1 MKKIIIALLM
11 FLPFSVMAEGSL
23 KIGVFNAQEVITSM
37 PEYNAAMTEL
47 ENMNLKYQTEA
58 KKLQEELEKKYQEYA
73 STAETLD
80 AAIKQYKETELARLQ
95 QSIQEFA
102 ANADN
107 TLKKK
112 NQELMAPI
120 ATKIQQAIKKVG
132 DENGFTYI
140 IDNSAN
146 IVPYVSPKAEN
157 VLPLIKKAL
166 NIQ

>member
-1 MKKIIIALLM
+1 MKKIFIALLLA
-11 FLPFSVMAEGSL
+11 LPFTVMAQDL
-23 KIGVFNAQEVITSM
+23 KIGIFNAQEVITIM
-37 PEYNAAMTEL
+37 PEYNAAMSEL
-47 ENMNLKYQTEA
+47 ENINLKYQTEA
-58 KKLQEELEKKYQEYA
+58 KKLQEEFEKKYQEYA
-73 STAETLD
+73 STAETLEP
-80 AAIKQYKETELARLQ
+80 AIRQYKETELARLQ

-132 DENGFTYI
+132 DENGLTYI

>member
-11 FLPFSVMAEGSL
+11 CLPFSVMAEGL
-23 KIGVFNAQEVITSM
+23 KIGVFNSQEVITMM
-37 PEYNAAMTEL
+37 PDYNTAMTEL
-47 ENMNLKYQTEA
+47 ENLNLKYQTEG

-73 STAETLD
+73 STAETLEP
-80 AAIKQYKETELARLQ
+80 AIRQYKETELTRLQ

-102 ANADN
+102 ANAES

-112 NQELMAPI
+112 QQELMMPI
-120 ATKIQQAIKKVG
+120 ITKINQAIKKVG
-132 DENGFTYI
+132 DENNFTYI
-140 IDNSAN
+140 IDNAAN
-146 IVPYVSPKAEN
+146 SVPYVSPKADN

>member
-11 FLPFSVMAEGSL
+11 CLPFSVMAEGL
-23 KIGVFNAQEVITSM
+23 KIGVFNSQEVITMM
-37 PEYNAAMTEL
+37 PDYNTAMTEL
-47 ENMNLKYQTEA
+47 ENLNLKYQTEG

-73 STAETLD
+73 STAETLEP
-80 AAIKQYKETELARLQ
+80 AIRQYKETELTRLQ

-102 ANADN
+102 ANAET

-112 NQELMAPI
+112 QQELMIPI
-120 ATKIQQAIKKVG
+120 ITKINQAIKKVG
-132 DENGFTYI
+132 DENNFTYI
-140 IDNSAN
+140 IDNAAN
-146 IVPYVSPKAEN
+146 VVPYVSPNADN

>member
-1 MKKIIIALLM
+1 MKKIIIALLLA
-11 FLPFSVMAEGSL
+11 LPFAVMAEDL
-23 KIGVFNAQEVITSM
+23 KIGIFNSQEVITIL
-37 PEYNAAMTEL
+37 PDYNTAMSEL
-47 ENMNLKYQTEA
+47 ENINLKYQTEG

-80 AAIKQYKETELARLQ
+80 QAIRQYKETELARLQ

-102 ANADN
+102 TNAET

-112 NQELMAPI
+112 QQELMMPI
-120 ATKIQQAIKKVG
+120 INKIQQAIKKVG
-132 DENGFTYI
+132 DENNFTYI
-140 IDNSAN
+140 IDNAAN
-146 IVPYVSPKAEN
+146 VVPYVSPKAEN

>member
-1 MKKIIIALLM
+1 MKKIIIALLLA
-11 FLPFSVMAEGSL
+11 LPFTAMAQDL
-23 KIGVFNAQEVITSM
+23 KIGVFNAQEVITLM
-37 PEYNAAMTEL
+37 PDYNAAMTEL

-58 KKLQEELEKKYQEYA
+58 KKLQEELEKKYQEYTA
-73 STAETLD
+73 TAETLD
-80 AAIKQYKETELARLQ
+80 AAIRQYKETELARLQ

-102 ANADN
+102 TNAEN

-120 ATKIQQAIKKVG
+120 ATKIQHAIKKVG

>member
-11 FLPFSVMAEGSL
+11 ALPFTAMAEDL
-23 KIGVFNAQEVITSM
+23 KIGVFNAQEVITVM

-47 ENMNLKYQTEA
+47 ENMNLKFQTEA
-58 KKLQEELEKKYQEYA
+58 KKLQEEFEKKYQEYA

-80 AAIKQYKETELARLQ
+80 PTIRQYKETELARLQ

-102 ANADN
+102 TSAENGI
-107 TLKKK
+107 KKK
-112 NQELMAPI
+112 NQELMTPI
-120 ATKIQQAIKKVG
+120 IAKIQQAIKKVG

-146 IVPYVSPKAEN
+146 IIPYISPKAEN

>member
-1 MKKIIIALLM
+1 
-11 FLPFSVMAEGSL
+11 MAEDL
-23 KIGVFNAQEVITSM
+23 KIGIFNSQEVITIL
-37 PEYNAAMTEL
+37 PDYNTAMSEL
-47 ENMNLKYQTEA
+47 ENINLKYQTEG

-80 AAIKQYKETELARLQ
+80 PAIRQYKETELARLQ

-102 ANADN
+102 TNAET

-112 NQELMAPI
+112 QQELMMPI
-120 ATKIQQAIKKVG
+120 INKIQQAIKKVG
-132 DENGFTYI
+132 DENNFTYI
-140 IDNSAN
+140 IDNAAN
-146 IVPYVSPKAEN
+146 VVPYVSPKAEN

>member
-1 MKKIIIALLM
+1 M
-11 FLPFSVMAEGSL
+11 S
-23 KIGVFNAQEVITSM
+23 
-37 PEYNAAMTEL
+37 EL
-47 ENMNLKYQTEA
+47 ENINLKYQTEG

-80 AAIKQYKETELARLQ
+80 PAIRQYKETELARLQ

-102 ANADN
+102 TNAET

-112 NQELMAPI
+112 QQELMMPI
-120 ATKIQQAIKKVG
+120 INKIQQAIKKVG
-132 DENGFTYI
+132 DENNFTYI
-140 IDNSAN
+140 IDNAAN
-146 IVPYVSPKAEN
+146 VVPYVSPKAEN

>member
-11 FLPFSVMAEGSL
+11 CLPFSVMAEGL
-23 KIGVFNAQEVITSM
+23 KIGVFNSQEVITMM
-37 PEYNAAMTEL
+37 PDYNTAMTEL
-47 ENMNLKYQTEA
+47 ENLNLKYQTEG

-73 STAETLD
+73 STAETLEP
-80 AAIKQYKETELARLQ
+80 AIRQYKETELTRLQ

-102 ANADN
+102 ANAET

-112 NQELMAPI
+112 QQELMMPI
-120 ATKIQQAIKKVG
+120 ITKINQAIKKVG
-132 DENGFTYI
+132 DENNFTYI
-140 IDNSAN
+140 IDNAAN
-146 IVPYVSPKAEN
+146 VVPYVSPNADN

>member
-47 ENMNLKYQTEA
+47 ENMNLKYQTDA
-58 KKLQEELEKKYQEYA
+58 KKLQEEFEKKYQEYA

>member
-11 FLPFSVMAEGSL
+11 CLPFSAMAEGL
-23 KIGVFNAQEVITSM
+23 KIGIFNSQEVITIM
-37 PEYNAAMTEL
+37 PEYNTAMSEL
-47 ENMNLKYQTEA
+47 ENLNLKYQTEG

-73 STAETLD
+73 STAETLEP
-80 AAIKQYKETELARLQ
+80 AIRQYKETELTRLQ

-102 ANADN
+102 ANAES

-112 NQELMAPI
+112 QQELMMPI
-120 ATKIQQAIKKVG
+120 ITKINQAIKKVG
-132 DENGFTYI
+132 DENNFTYI
-140 IDNSAN
+140 IDNAAN
-146 IVPYVSPKAEN
+146 SVPYVSPKADN

>member
-1 MKKIIIALLM
+1 MKKIIIALLLA
-11 FLPFSVMAEGSL
+11 LPFTAMAADL
-23 KIGVFNAQEVITSM
+23 KIGVFNSQEVITIM
-37 PEYNAAMTEL
+37 PEYNAAMSEL
-47 ENMNLKYQTEA
+47 ENMNLKFQTEG
-58 KKLQEELEKKYQEYA
+58 KKLQEELEKKYQEYT
-73 STAETLD
+73 STAETLEP
-80 AAIKQYKETELARLQ
+80 AIRQYKETELARLQ

-102 ANADN
+102 TSAENN
-107 TLKKK
+107 IKKK
-112 NQELMAPI
+112 QQELMMPI
-120 ATKIQQAIKKVG
+120 INKINQAIKKVG

>member
-11 FLPFSVMAEGSL
+11 FLPLSLMAQGTL
-23 KIGVFNAQEVITSM
+23 KIGYFNSQEIITMM
-37 PEYNAAMTEL
+37 PEYNAGMSEL
-47 ENMNLKYQTEA
+47 ENLNLKYQTEG

-73 STAETLD
+73 SSAEGLD
-80 AAIKQYKETELARLQ
+80 PAIRQYKETELARLQ

-102 ANADN
+102 TNADN

-112 NQELMAPI
+112 QQELMLPI
-120 ATKIQQAIKKVG
+120 GNKLNQAIKKVG

-140 IDNSAN
+140 IDNAAG
-146 IVPYVSPKAEN
+146 ILPYVSPKAEN

>member
-11 FLPFSVMAEGSL
+11 CLPFSAMAEGL
-23 KIGVFNAQEVITSM
+23 KIGIFNSQEVITIM
-37 PEYNAAMTEL
+37 PEYNTAMSEL
-47 ENMNLKYQTEA
+47 ENLNLKYQTEG

-73 STAETLD
+73 STAETLEP
-80 AAIKQYKETELARLQ
+80 AIRQYKETELARLQ

-157 VLPLIKKAL
+157 VLPLIKKTL

>member
-1 MKKIIIALLM
+1 MKKIIIALLLA
-11 FLPFSVMAEGSL
+11 LPFTAMAADL
-23 KIGVFNAQEVITSM
+23 KIGVFNSQEVITIM
-37 PEYNAAMTEL
+37 PEYNAAMSEL
-47 ENMNLKYQTEA
+47 ENMNLKFQTEG
-58 KKLQEELEKKYQEYA
+58 KKLQEELEKKYQEYT
-73 STAETLD
+73 STAETLEP
-80 AAIKQYKETELARLQ
+80 AIRQYKETELARLQ